1 MIQCFND
8 AHETLRKRT
17 GAESLETF
25 YCGSAVP
32 LTSGTSPAVRSF
44 LDAGLQE
51 PGAAAPPAALR
62 SLGGVSLA
70 GTAAPA

>member
-1 MIQCFND
+1 MQCFKD
-8 AHETLRKRT
+8 AHNTLTKLTR
-17 GAESLETF
+17 AASLEAF
-25 YCGSAVP
+25 YCDGAVP
-32 LTSGTSPAVRSF
+32 QTSGTSPAVRIF
-44 LDAGLQE
+44 LDAGLQQ